1 VTGALQDAGVLAAAG
16 AGVAVLLADD
26 PRRRALAQLAAPVLC
41 VAALATVVGSTA
53 SDELRRRGAA
63 VAVAAVVGLVALA
76 VLALLMRRRPAVF
89 PLLVAAALP
98 FRVPVNVGGTE
109 ANLLLPLYGVIAAGL
124 LAYAF
129 ERLRGPAADPA
140 WWEPE
145 RERRLRHV
153 EIALAVVV
161 GLYALQALYS
171 RDLETAVKNVCFFYV
186 PFAVLFRLLA
196 EVRWSRRLL
205 LGCLG
210 LIVGLTLIFVAVGFV
225 EFATGR
231 LLISNAKV
239 TEANDLKPYFRVNS
253 TFFDPN
259 IYGRWV
265 AMTMTLLAAV
275 LLWTRRPRDVVLI
288 AGVLAVMWAGLVISL
303 SQSSFAALLAGLAV
317 LAALRWRPWPVI
329 AAGVAAVLAGALVV
343 AFAPAAL
350 NLHARS
356 ASALNR
362 ATSGRVDLITGAAEM
377 ARDRPVWGFGSGS
390 FAPVYRARKHIR
402 STRVAAVSHTIPL
415 TIAAEQGIVGE
426 ASYLYLLA
434 VALVLL
440 FAGLRAPPSGEL
452 AAHVARVAVAAAW
465 CGLLLH
471 TWIYAAFLEDPLTWA
486 LLAVAGGLRAAPRSD
501 PQPGYGLATKAEM
514 SGVPRPVT

>member
-1 VTGALQDAGVLAAAG
+1 
-16 AGVAVLLADD
+16 
-26 PRRRALAQLAAPVLC
+26 
-41 VAALATVVGSTA
+41 
-53 SDELRRRGAA
+53 
-63 VAVAAVVGLVALA
+63 
-76 VLALLMRRRPAVF
+76 
-89 PLLVAAALP
+89 
-98 FRVPVNVGGTE
+98 
-109 ANLLLPLYGVIAAGL
+109 
-124 LAYAF
+124 
-129 ERLRGPAADPA
+129 
-140 WWEPE
+140 
-145 RERRLRHV
+145 
-153 EIALAVVV
+153 VV